1 MQLSRWSATTLL
13 ALAAQCGAQRLDD
26 TLRIY
31 PDLTAP
37 RAGGTDVV
45 SVHRPFVGGMQISLV
60 RRSDN
65 REFVPVSAADLVALH
80 LTADQAF
87 ALAKRNLRL
96 LLPPFAIEL
105 PAASSEL
112 SGMRSIEGDGL
123 ESSRLL
129 LDDDWRELAT
139 LLGGPVVAVAP
150 MHGSLLFG
158 RDTLTQVSRAKWI
171 PAAQFLELASNVL
184 MPYRRT
190 AVLSRSVLRWTTMG
204 WQAVPPMTDAERAA
218 LNRAPPTS
226 ENRASETDGDATTT
240 TMTPPPP
247 SPSGPAKTKAT
258 TKKRK
263 P

>member
-96 LLPPFAIEL
+96 LLPPFTIEL

-184 MPYRRT
+184 LPYRRT
-190 AVLSRSVLRWTTMG
+190 AMLSRSVLRWTTMG

-218 LNRAPPTS
+218 LNRTPPAS
-226 ENRASETDGDATTT
+226 GNRASQTDGDAT

-247 SPSGPAKTKAT
+247 SPPGPAKTTAT